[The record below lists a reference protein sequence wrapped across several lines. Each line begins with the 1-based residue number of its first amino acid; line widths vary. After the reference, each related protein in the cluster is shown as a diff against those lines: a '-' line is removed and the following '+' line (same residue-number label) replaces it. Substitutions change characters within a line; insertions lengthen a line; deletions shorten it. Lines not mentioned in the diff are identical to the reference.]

1 MKIIIKLFVFLET
14 FCTIIGQT
22 NINKI
27 NKL

>member
-14 FCTIIGQT
+14 FCTIIDQT